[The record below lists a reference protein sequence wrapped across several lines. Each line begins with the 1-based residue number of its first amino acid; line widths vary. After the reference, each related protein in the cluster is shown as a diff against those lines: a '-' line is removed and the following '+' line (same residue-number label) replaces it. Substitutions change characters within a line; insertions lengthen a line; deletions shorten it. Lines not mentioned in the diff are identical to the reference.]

1 MTESE
6 RRPTNLGA
14 KRCSAWLSK
23 CKELGW
29 LPSQMGMLC
38 DLWWEYHD
46 DNGNLTPEALKSYR
60 EICTKF
66 EALARSGE
74 KKHG

>member
-1 MTESE
+1 MTAVDEELSMDF
-6 RRPTNLGA
+6 
-14 KRCSAWLSK
+14 SDSQWL
-23 CKELGW
+23 EW
-29 LPSQMGMLC
+29 HQREHPHATMAQSQ
-38 DLWWEYHD
+38 
-46 DNGNLTPEALKSYR
+46 EALKSYR